1 MMHRNDGLKSAQP
14 KSYRWQIPPT
24 PEFCHARPLFLGTAE
39 CVAKLKQLGLLHM
52 IGSGPPRSLHP
63 SGVQDGMDS
72 ELRIRR
78 SHHSQVPCEGR
89 TVSFPDC
96 FSFRLQELSPQ
107 IGYYLTDLRPCV
119 CHVYAYAYARHCAG

>member
-1 MMHRNDGLKSAQP
+1 MHRNDGLKSAQP

-78 SHHSQVPCEGR
+78 YPPQPSAVRRANRFLS
-89 TVSFPDC
+89 
-96 FSFRLQELSPQ
+96 RLFL
-107 IGYYLTDLRPCV
+107 L
-119 CHVYAYAYARHCAG
+119 